1 MKEISNI
8 ILFTISR
15 TISELGTAVF
25 KFALSLYVLD
35 VTGSASLFGIV
46 LAISYLPNI
55 LINTFAGVYV
65 DRADKKKVLV
75 ISELLSGVL
84 IFLLFIL
91 YSYQPENVIVLVLY
105 SVLIS
110 ALQAFFSLAMNAS
123 FPNLV
128 SKERLNAINSSNQG
142 ISALL
147 SIFGPVVGALAYT
160 GIGFQNI
167 FILDG
172 ISYLVS
178 GILIIFLRF
187 SNTRDRSEDKDKP
200 YIESLKEI
208 GAYIKNRSAIKYLLF
223 IFLMTNFV
231 VSPSISLLLPFI
243 VYQKFDMSATQLSLI
258 EAALAVGF
266 IVGAILV
273 SMKKVN
279 AFVINKI
286 FLMIQ
291 MQGLLILLWVFPELN
306 MIDTTMKGV
315 LMAGYMGLLFFTGVF
330 LAMGNIPM
338 TSYAQMYIPEKIR
351 GSFFGVMGTVVMIA
365 IPIGTWL
372 YGILL
377 DQISF
382 TYVVIFSCVVLVV
395 VGAFAHRSRDLRE
408 FFNRDSEPEADQ
420 PVVVTEK
427 SM

>member
-1 MKEISNI
+1 M
-8 ILFTISR
+8 
-15 TISELGTAVF
+15 
-25 KFALSLYVLD
+25 
-35 VTGSASLFGIV
+35 FGIV

>member
-1 MKEISNI
+1 
-8 ILFTISR
+8 
-15 TISELGTAVF
+15 
-25 KFALSLYVLD
+25 
-35 VTGSASLFGIV
+35 LFGIV